1 MLLEWVECVT
11 LDTSRDISL
20 IKDDVSKFTETWAV
34 RYGIVIK
41 ETSPLLNDIGILC
54 CCCTE
59 LSVLHLVSEL
69 STSLVKCQLTAN
81 SS

>member
-34 RYGIVIK
+34 IYY
-41 ETSPLLNDIGILC
+41 LLSKKHHHYFTILC
-54 CCCTE
+54 SLLCSCCT
-59 LSVLHLVSEL
+59 LSY
-69 STSLVKCQLTAN
+69 
-81 SS
+81 